1 DPVEPFTTEFNVETV
16 ESDET
21 KTVFMHFPPELEGI
35 NIRILAGE
43 KLYDIP
49 YLMHETV
56 KMELDPSVGI
66 MTVGIKA
73 EDSQYFFK
81 EFEI

>member
-1 DPVEPFTTEFNVETV
+1 
-16 ESDET
+16 
-21 KTVFMHFPPELEGI
+21 
-35 NIRILAGE
+35 
-43 KLYDIP
+43 
-49 YLMHETV
+49 
-56 KMELDPSVGI
+56 MELDPSVGI